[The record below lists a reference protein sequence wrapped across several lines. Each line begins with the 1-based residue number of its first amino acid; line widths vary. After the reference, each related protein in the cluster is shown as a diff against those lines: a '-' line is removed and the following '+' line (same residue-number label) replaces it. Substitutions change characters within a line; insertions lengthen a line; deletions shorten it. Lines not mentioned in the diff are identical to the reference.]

1 MLKMVQINYFY
12 LKNII
17 NKMETLFFKTSL
29 KCGGCVKAITPGLES
44 LNSIKK
50 WSVDLE
56 NPDRVL
62 KVEATED
69 ISDQVIDSVKKAGYV
84 ISQL

>member
-1 MLKMVQINYFY
+1 
-12 LKNII
+12 
-17 NKMETLFFKTSL
+17 METLRFKTSL
-29 KCGGCVKAITPGLES
+29 KCGGCIKAITPGLES
-44 LNSIKK
+44 LNSIDK

-56 NPDRVL
+56 SPDKVL
-62 KVEATED
+62 EVQASED

>member
-1 MLKMVQINYFY
+1 MKTIR
-12 LKNII
+12 
-17 NKMETLFFKTSL
+17 FKTNL

-44 LNSIKK
+44 LNIIDT

-62 KVEATED
+62 EIKAPQDVSE
-69 ISDQVIDSVKKAGYV
+69 QVIESVKKAGYQ
-84 ISQL
+84 ISRL

>member
-1 MLKMVQINYFY
+1 
-12 LKNII
+12 
-17 NKMETLFFKTSL
+17 METLRFKTSL
-29 KCGGCVKAITPGLES
+29 KCGGCIKAITPGLES
-44 LNSIKK
+44 MKSIDR

-56 NPDRVL
+56 SPDKVL
-62 KVEATED
+62 SVETSED